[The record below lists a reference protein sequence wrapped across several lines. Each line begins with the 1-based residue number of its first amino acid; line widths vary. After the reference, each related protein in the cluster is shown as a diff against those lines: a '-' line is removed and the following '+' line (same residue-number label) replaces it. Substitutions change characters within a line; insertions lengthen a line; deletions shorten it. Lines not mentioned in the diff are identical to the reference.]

1 MDVGVIINP
10 ISGGSRRVSIAD
22 RVTLAED
29 ALRMAELDGEVVVT
43 ERRAHG
49 GELARSFVE
58 RGVGAVVVWGGDG
71 TINEVASEVAF
82 RGPALGIVPGGS
94 GNGLARELGLPRDP
108 GPALRIALR
117 GRPRSIDV
125 GELGGRLF
133 FNVAGVGFDA
143 LLADRFNART
153 TRGPLGY
160 FVSTCR
166 EVLTYESNY
175 YVLRA
180 SDVAISQTALIVA
193 LANTRQYGNDAQ
205 IAPLARLDDGLLEL
219 VVLPALDPLVAL
231 WHARRLFSGTIHKV
245 PGVKMQS
252 IRQVQIASDTLDIFH
267 VDGEVVPAPGPLS
280 ASVHPQALPV
290 RVPDA

>member
-1 MDVGVIINP
+1 
-10 ISGGSRRVSIAD
+10 
-22 RVTLAED
+22 
-29 ALRMAELDGEVVVT
+29 
-43 ERRAHG
+43 
-49 GELARSFVE
+49 
-58 RGVGAVVVWGGDG
+58 
-71 TINEVASEVAF
+71 
-82 RGPALGIVPGGS
+82 
-94 GNGLARELGLPRDP
+94 
-108 GPALRIALR
+108 
-117 GRPRSIDV
+117 
-125 GELGGRLF
+125 
-133 FNVAGVGFDA
+133 
-143 LLADRFNART
+143 
-153 TRGPLGY
+153 
-160 FVSTCR
+160 
-166 EVLTYESNY
+166 VLTYESNY

-267 VDGEVVPAPGPLS
+267 VDGEVVPATGTLS